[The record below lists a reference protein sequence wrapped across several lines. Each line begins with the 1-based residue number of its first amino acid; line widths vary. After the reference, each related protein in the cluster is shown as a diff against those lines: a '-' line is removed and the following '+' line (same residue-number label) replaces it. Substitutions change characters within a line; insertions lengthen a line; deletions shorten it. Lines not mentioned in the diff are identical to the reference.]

1 MDDKTY
7 IALLEELLDDRKAY
21 INELVE
27 ICGNLVKERDELA
40 ERLDQCETDYENMR
54 DNYAQSV
61 DRFDDLFEDYHILD
75 QEHCEKI
82 KENVDLKKRLN
93 AIFSSDSKEE
103 SICKLREERKRLK
116 DEIAD
121 LKTAL
126 SEAVE
131 DATVMSYE
139 QLDDYEKIS
148 GLMEDNVR
156 LAKENNELKKEIR
169 YLNSII
175 DGENA

>member
-1 MDDKTY
+1 MTK
-7 IALLEELLDDRKAY
+7 
-21 INELVE
+21 
-27 ICGNLVKERDELA
+27 
-40 ERLDQCETDYENMR
+40 
-54 DNYAQSV
+54 
-61 DRFDDLFEDYHILD
+61 
-75 QEHCEKI
+75 
-82 KENVDLKKRLN
+82 LN
-93 AIFSSDSKEE
+93 AIFGSASIEE

-116 DEIAD
+116 DEITD

-131 DATVMSYE
+131 HATVVSDE

-169 YLNSII
+169 YLNAIV
-175 DGENA
+175 DGEIV